1 MIPSSYW
8 RKSWGAFVKPNTG
21 TFEILDI
28 ACLQEPASQ
37 RIVHLYQLDVRCTAC
52 DHAFAARDG
61 RGMATVIGARV
72 LNCPI
77 CSSSQ
82 AVANTELARFVS
94 QGAAGKG
101 PRVLQDAA
109 VPVHAVA

>member
-8 RKSWGAFVKPNTG
+8 RKSWGAFVTPNSG
-21 TFEILDI
+21 TFELLEI

-37 RIVHLYQLDVRCTAC
+37 RIVHLYQLDVRCTGC
-52 DHAFAARDG
+52 DHVFAARDG

-72 LNCPI
+72 LSCPA

-82 AVANTELARFVS
+82 AVSNTDLARFVS
-94 QGAAGKG
+94 HGARG
-101 PRVLQDAA
+101 PTPPAA
-109 VPVHAVA
+109 VPLAGTVQAVA

>member
-37 RIVHLYQLDVRCTAC
+37 RIVHLYQLDVRCTGC

-72 LNCPI
+72 LSCPI

-82 AVANTELARFVS
+82 AVANNELARFVS
-94 QGAAGKG
+94 QRAAG
-101 PRVLQDAA
+101 PCLQEHVAAA
-109 VPVHAVA
+109 VAVHAVA